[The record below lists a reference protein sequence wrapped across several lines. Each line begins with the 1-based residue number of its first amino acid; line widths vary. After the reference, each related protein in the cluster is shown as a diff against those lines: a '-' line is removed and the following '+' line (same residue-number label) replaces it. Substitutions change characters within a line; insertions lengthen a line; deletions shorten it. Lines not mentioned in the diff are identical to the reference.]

1 MSKVRI
7 LILSLIMAILASCG
21 TVKETPKPT
30 DQETPKPV
38 VIADEEASSGKIMIS
53 LQKMQI
59 SSDYHMVKIKGGSFV
74 MESEAGQQNEMKVK
88 DFYIGETEVT
98 QALWQ
103 EIMGNN
109 PSHFIGD
116 NLPVENVS
124 WSDCQEFI
132 QKLNAKTGQKFRL
145 PTEAEWEFAARGG
158 NSTHS
163 LPLSGSNSADDVA
176 WFCDNSEVKTHPVK
190 LKNANELGLYDMSGN
205 VWEWCQK
212 TDGSNEVPCVLR
224 GGSWYNS
231 ASFCT
236 VSKRYE
242 RDAEYSGRGSGLRL
256 VLDFLL

>member
-1 MSKVRI
+1 MSKVRF
-7 LILSLIMAILASCG
+7 LLLSLIMAVFASCG
-21 TVKETPKPT
+21 SVKETPKPT
-30 DQETPKPV
+30 EPENPNPV
-38 VIADEEASSGKIMIS
+38 SVEVDASSGKTILS
-53 LQKMQI
+53 LQKMEI
-59 SSDYHMVKIKGGSFV
+59 SSDYNMVSVKGGTFTMSTEGDNQKDV
-74 MESEAGQQNEMKVK
+74 RVK

-98 QALWQ
+98 QALWE

-109 PSHFIGD
+109 PSHFKGND
-116 NLPVENVS
+116 LPVENVS
-124 WSDCQEFI
+124 WNDCLEFV

-145 PTEAEWEFAARGG
+145 PTEAEWEFAAKGG
-158 NSTHS
+158 NRTHS

-205 VWEWCQK
+205 VWEWCKK
-212 TDGSNEVPCVLR
+212 TGSSNEAPCVLR

-242 RDAEYSGRGSGLRL
+242 RDAEYSGKGSGLRL
-256 VLDFLL
+256 VLDF